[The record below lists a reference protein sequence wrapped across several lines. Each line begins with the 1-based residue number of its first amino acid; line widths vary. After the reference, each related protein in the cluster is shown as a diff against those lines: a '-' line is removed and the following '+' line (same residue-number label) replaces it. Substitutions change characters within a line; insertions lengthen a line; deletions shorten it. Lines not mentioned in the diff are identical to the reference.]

1 MPTRATKQ
9 MIVYILSEVAAFPP
23 LHRHYSVKT
32 IGWNVSVFSLI
43 SGITTLWVI
52 VLNSQCWKGQIDV
65 NLLKWKLTLFSG
77 SESLFLNCCINIK
90 PVSSAQILIH
100 PAEGATLH
108 VLSCRSQR
116 AADPES
122 HSRLCSVTAATE
134 RKTATSQ
141 SVLHAH
147 QTDNNTAGPG
157 STFMFIYLFFIYLC
171 WAKTLRSVKH
181 LKLYKEV
188 KSFTYSDR

>member
-1 MPTRATKQ
+1 M
-9 MIVYILSEVAAFPP
+9 
-23 LHRHYSVKT
+23 
-32 IGWNVSVFSLI
+32 WVFSLN
-43 SGITTLWVI
+43 SGITALWVI
-52 VLNSQCWKGQIDV
+52 VLNGQCWKGQIDV

-90 PVSSAQILIH
+90 PVFSAQILTH

-108 VLSCRSQR
+108 VLSCRSQW
-116 AADPES
+116 AADSDWEED
-122 HSRLCSVTAATE
+122 C
-134 RKTATSQ
+134 ATSQ

-188 KSFTYSDR
+188 KLFTYSDRWNRYTQ